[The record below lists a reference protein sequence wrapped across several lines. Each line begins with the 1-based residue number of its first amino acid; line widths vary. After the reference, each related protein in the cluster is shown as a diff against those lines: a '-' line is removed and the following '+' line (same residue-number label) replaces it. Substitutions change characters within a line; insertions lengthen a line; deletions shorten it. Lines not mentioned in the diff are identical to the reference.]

1 MDKNPKP
8 TPEELRFV
16 YQMILNGYGDTDIL
30 NEYAH
35 LYDMG
40 QLKFPYRVDDRFIK
54 DRRKELQAA
63 SEVLEEHVKK
73 KADPVISKRRD
84 EHFERLAKVAD
95 TLLDNNLHTVVPN
108 TECSAGEPQYLVEVD
123 WVSSG
128 YPLEKSQ
135 LTMIL
140 QKNIGKAYNLFEPM
154 YFHKNF
160 LPHLRAE
167 IPIINIK
174 GIWDFIEEQPY
185 ELIENLRILV
195 ERKTFKGTCPIC
207 EDWQ

>member
-16 YQMILNGYGDTDIL
+16 YQMILNGYSDTYIL
-30 NEYAH
+30 NEYAR
-35 LYDMG
+35 LDDMG
-40 QLKFPYRVDDRFIK
+40 QLKFPHRVDDRFIK

-73 KADPVISKRRD
+73 KADPVISKRRE

-95 TLLDNNLHTVVPN
+95 ALLDNNLHKVVPN
-108 TECSAGEPQYLVEVD
+108 IEGGVGEPQYLIEVD
-123 WVSSG
+123 WISSG

-135 LTMIL
+135 LTTIL
-140 QKNIGKAYNLFEPM
+140 HENIGKVYNLFEPM

-160 LPHLRAE
+160 LPHLMAE
-167 IPIINIK
+167 IPMINIK

-185 ELIENLRILV
+185 ELIENLKILV
-195 ERKTFKGTCPIC
+195 ERRTFKGTCPIC